1 MPALNSASA
10 TQYLAMTK
18 PLVLLV
24 ASSLLGCGKAV
35 SDCGSATASAM
46 SDLEHY
52 CFPRSGGP
60 FSSDSIWPL
69 VTMMYSGITLTTTP
83 TIISMCNTA
92 PTMAPGLPING
103 TARSAN
109 STSTSSNSDA
119 SCDSILTKSVAGSAA
134 ASPSPGFSPDASL
147 QSSLALDASQNTSTT
162 GSVLETSSRAVSAA
176 PTPDADGGNGSAISS
191 GTVAASGSATDLSG
205 SGQSINASALP
216 TPPIGSGT
224 VAASGSATDLSGS
237 GQSINASALPTP
249 PIGSGTVAASGSA
262 TDLSGSGQSINASA
276 LPTPPIGSGIVA
288 ASGSATDLSGS
299 GQPMN
304 ASALPTPPIST
315 NTGVGGP
322 SDAVSATT
330 ADSRGPLGSDMA
342 AKSSG
347 NYALTQTGVK
357 SKSTLAA
364 GTQASASAGLTGPT
378 GASPVTDATQQNGTI
393 SLSSPAVDALQ
404 LALFMKNLGAA
415 VFNTSRVVTT
425 RSGREKRDTGLLA
438 KLVADISVVSSLAF
452 PLFSNSF
459 TNLSVTNSKNRCK

>member
-10 TQYLAMTK
+10 TQYLTMTK

-134 ASPSPGFSPDASL
+134 ASPSPDFSPDASL

-162 GSVLETSSRAVSAA
+162 GSVLETSSRAVSAT

-237 GQSINASALPTP
+237 RQSMNASALPTP

-262 TDLSGSGQSINASA
+262 TDLSGSGQS
-276 LPTPPIGSGIVA
+276 
-288 ASGSATDLSGS
+288 
-299 GQPMN
+299 MN

-330 ADSRGPLGSDMA
+330 ADSRGPLGSGMA

-364 GTQASASAGLTGPT
+364 GTQASASAGLTGST
-378 GASPVTDATQQNGTI
+378 GASPGTDATQQNGTI

-425 RSGREKRDTGLLA
+425 RSGREKRDTSLLA
-438 KLVADISVVSSLAF
+438 KLIADISVVSSLAF
-452 PLFSNSF
+452 PLFSNPF
-459 TNLSVTNSKNRCK
+459 TNLSVPNSKNRCK

>member
-1 MPALNSASA
+1 MPALNHASA
-10 TQYLAMTK
+10 TEYLAMTK
-18 PLVLLV
+18 PLLLLV

-35 SDCGSATASAM
+35 LDCGSTTASAM

-60 FSSDSIWPL
+60 FSADSVWPS

-83 TIISMCNTA
+83 TIISVCGTA
-92 PTMAPGLPING
+92 PTAAPGLPING

-109 STSTSSNSDA
+109 STATLSTSDAFPDSN
-119 SCDSILTKSVAGSAA
+119 LTKSVARSAA

-147 QSSLALDASQNTSTT
+147 QSSLASAASQNTLTT

-176 PTPDADGGNGSAISS
+176 PTPDADAGNGSAVSS

-205 SGQSINASALP
+205 SGHSMNVSALP

-237 GQSINASALPTP
+237 GQLINASALPTP
-249 PIGSGTVAASGSA
+249 PISSGTVAASGSA
-262 TDLSGSGQSINASA
+262 TDSGGSGQSIN
-276 LPTPPIGSGIVA
+276 V
-288 ASGSATDLSGS
+288 
-299 GQPMN
+299 
-304 ASALPTPPIST
+304 SALPTPPIST

-322 SDAVSATT
+322 SDAVSVTA
-330 ADSRGPLGSDMA
+330 ADSKAPLGSDMA
-342 AKSSG
+342 AITSG
-347 NYALTQTGVK
+347 NYALTQTGVE

-378 GASPVTDATQQNGTI
+378 GASPGADATQQNGTI
-393 SLSSPAVDALQ
+393 SLSSQAVDALQ

-415 VFNTSRVVTT
+415 VFNTSRVVTK
-425 RSGREKRDTGLLA
+425 RSGGEMRDTALLA
-438 KLVADISVVSSLAF
+438 RLVADISVVSSLSF
-452 PLFSNSF
+452 PLFSNPF
-459 TNLSVTNSKNRCK
+459 TDLSVPNSKNRRK